1 MAVCGAMTRL
11 RRHIA
16 LRLRLWHLSL
26 SDKASSKLL
35 DFEELLV
42 DMSNDSD
49 ELLNDCRALRA
60 FIPQNDQC
68 Q

>member
-11 RRHIA
+11 RRHLA

-26 SDKASSKLL
+26 SDKAFSKLL
-35 DFEELLV
+35 GLEELLV
-42 DMSNDSD
+42 DTSNDFD
-49 ELLNDCRALRA
+49 ELLNDCRESVYS
-60 FIPQNDQC
+60 PNDQC

>member
-11 RRHIA
+11 RRHLG
-16 LRLRLWHLSL
+16 LRLRLCHLSL

-42 DMSNDSD
+42 DMSNDCD
-49 ELLNDCRALRA
+49 ELLNDCRESVYS
-60 FIPQNDQC
+60 PKDQC